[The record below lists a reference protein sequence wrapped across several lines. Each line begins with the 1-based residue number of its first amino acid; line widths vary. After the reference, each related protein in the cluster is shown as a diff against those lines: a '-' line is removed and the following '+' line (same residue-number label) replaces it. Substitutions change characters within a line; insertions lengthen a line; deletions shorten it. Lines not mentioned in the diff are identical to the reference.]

1 MIILNVLMKVVMLV
15 CLLLISGA
23 YSIICR
29 HIEGYREFWDS
40 MIQEII
46 TPLSEEQLK
55 GNN

>member
-1 MIILNVLMKVVMLV
+1 MIVLNVLMNVLMVV

-23 YSIICR
+23 YSIIYR

-40 MIQEII
+40 LIQEII

>member
-1 MIILNVLMKVVMLV
+1 MIILNVLMNVLMVV

-23 YSIICR
+23 YSIIYR
-29 HIEGYREFWDS
+29 HIEGYREFWGS
-40 MIQEII
+40 EIQEII